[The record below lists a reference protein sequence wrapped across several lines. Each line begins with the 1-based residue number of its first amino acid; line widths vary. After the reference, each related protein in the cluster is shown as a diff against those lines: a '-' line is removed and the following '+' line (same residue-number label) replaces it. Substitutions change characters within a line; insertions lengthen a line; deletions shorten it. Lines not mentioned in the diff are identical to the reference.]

1 MTEILQILLFFFIFT
16 TLLVVPLNV
25 FIKNPGSSKVNFLER
40 STFNL
45 ILNLNFLLLLSL
57 LTLSLETIQSY
68 VVIFYILILVYTYKN
83 HFKLIDKF
91 LFSLIPLFLVFFVFS
106 IEISSTLYLGGMQS
120 FLLHKIIIF
129 L

>member
-1 MTEILQILLFFFIFT
+1 MTEILQILLFVFIFT

-91 LFSLIPLFLVFFVFS
+91 LFSLIPLFLVF
-106 IEISSTLYLGGMQS
+106 LYFQ
-120 FLLHKIIIF
+120 
-129 L
+129 